1 MAYEEYNIEDVGT
14 GQDYPQSIYH
24 NNATLKVVGDPTI
37 NRVDAA
43 PKIQGM
49 ALFANDVRLPNLAY
63 LAMKTCPYSNAK
75 VTSVDTTAAKAL
87 DGVLAVYTHD
97 DIPDLIA
104 RPPYHWVL
112 QEECWEQGDEVAGV
126 VAIDEDIAEEA
137 VDLIDV
143 TYEVRPFVLHAK
155 EAAAAD
161 APKIFGETNQVG
173 SDWNMDRGDIDAGF
187 AQADV
192 TVGPWE
198 YETVTKPHTGN
209 RICADIENES
219 STSSWEND
227 EEMVVWTSD
236 QNSYG
241 TARTIASQLNLPY
254 NRVRGAPTF
263 SGVGF
268 GSKGSNNR
276 SKILAAYASR
286 ELNRPVKCRRE
297 SEAQFSTS
305 RSTQC
310 GQHHTFRAG
319 LTNDGTIVA
328 LEDINIVDSGAWGGR
343 GSTDS
348 STVTQRYVGVPN
360 LKLRGQDFATN
371 TPGVGVPRCVH
382 HPQASLALGPFLD
395 MCAEEVDMDPA
406 DFLLKNVATWKG
418 VGEDPDNPEWD
429 IGTSP
434 GKEMLE
440 DLINRSGWK
449 SKWKGW
455 GTPVATNGS
464 KKRGIGLGGGV
475 CRHGYLSNPESAMIK
490 AHSDGTFGASIGSRC
505 TGQGTR
511 TSLSIMVAEEL
522 GVPYESVTMPQVDT
536 AIQQESRNP
545 GGSTVTRGSGT
556 AIMLA
561 VRDLKIKMFRTAID
575 AGLIEAN
582 NPEDLETADSNIY
595 LKADPS
601 VNVPI
606 KDVVARQNSV
616 GGPLI
621 GTGAFATK
629 RQRWMHRQWNFGVVE
644 VEVDTDTGEVE
655 VLKNWVEHDAGRVIF
670 YKGAISQAY
679 GGSIMSLA
687 RGLYEALIKDE
698 ATGISLNPNY
708 LDYKLPT
715 YADVPDFDIH
725 YNEAIDPF
733 GPFGAKGIG
742 EPLCHGPAIAIQNAI
757 YNAIGGTRIASSTAT
772 PDKVLNSI
780 GKA

>member
-1 MAYEEYNIEDVGT
+1 MAYEEYDIEDVGT
-14 GQDYPQSIYH
+14 GQNYPQSIYH
-24 NNATLKVVGDPTI
+24 NSTSLKVVGDPTI

-49 ALFANDVRLPNLAY
+49 SLMANDVVLPKMSY
-63 LAMKTCPYSNAK
+63 LAFKTCPYSNAR
-75 VTSVDTTAAKAL
+75 VTSVDTSKAKAL
-87 DGVLAVYTHD
+87 PGVLAVYTHD
-97 DIPDLIA
+97 DIPDLVA

-112 QEECWEQGDEVAGV
+112 QEECWEQGDEVAAV
-126 VAIDEDIAEEA
+126 VAVDEDIAEEG
-137 VDLIDV
+137 VDLIDI
-143 TYEVRPFVLHAK
+143 TYEVRPFILHAK
-155 EAAAAD
+155 EAL
-161 APKIFGETNQVG
+161 APGAPVIFGENNQVG
-173 SDWNMDRGDIDAGF
+173 SDWNLTRGDFAAGL
-187 AQADV
+187 ASADV
-192 TVGPWE
+192 IVGPWE
-198 YETVTKPHTGN
+198 YETVVKPHTGN

-219 STSSWEND
+219 ITCSWEEG

-241 TARTIASQLNLPY
+241 TARTIAAQLDLPY
-254 NRVRGAPTF
+254 NRVRGAPTY

-276 SKILAAYASR
+276 GKILAAYASKA
-286 ELNRPVKCRRE
+286 LNRPVKSRRE

-310 GQHHTFRAG
+310 GQHHVFTAG
-319 LTNDGTIVA
+319 LKNDGTIVA
-328 LEDINIVDSGAWGGR
+328 LEDVNIVDSGAWGGR

-348 STVTQRYVGVPN
+348 STVTQRMLNVPN
-360 LKLRGQDFATN
+360 LRLLGKDGATN

-382 HPQASLALGPFLD
+382 HPQASLALGPFID
-395 MCAEEVDMDPA
+395 MMAEAVDMDPV
-406 DFLLKNVATWKG
+406 DFLAKNIATWSG
-418 VGEDPDNPEWD
+418 VGEDPENPEWN
-429 IGTSP
+429 IGP
-434 GKEMLE
+434 CPAPDMLTT
-440 DLINRSGWK
+440 LINTSGWK

-455 GTPVATNGS
+455 GTPVSTNGS
-464 KKRGIGLGGGV
+464 KKRGIGIGGGV

-490 AHSDGTFGASIGSRC
+490 ANSDGTFNASIGSRC

-511 TSLSIMVAEEL
+511 TSLPIMVAEEL
-522 GVPYESVTMPQVDT
+522 GVPFESVQMAQVDT
-536 AIQQESRNP
+536 AVQQESRNP

-561 VRDLKIKMFRTAID
+561 VRDLKLKMFRTAID
-575 AGLIEAN
+575 AGLIEAA
-582 NPEDLETADSNIY
+582 NPEDLETSDGNVY
-595 LKADPS
+595 LKSDPS

-606 KDVVARQNSV
+606 KDVTARQNSV

-621 GTGAFATK
+621 GSGAFATK
-629 RQRWMHRQWNFGVVE
+629 RSRWMHRQWNFNVVE

-655 VLKNWVEHDAGRVIF
+655 VLKIWVEHDAGRVIF
-670 YKGAISQAY
+670 HKGAISQAW
-679 GGSIMSLA
+679 GGTLMSNA

-715 YADVPDFDIH
+715 HADVPDFDVH
-725 YNEAIDPF
+725 YNEVVDPF

-742 EPLCHGPAIAIQNAI
+742 EPLCHGAAIGVQNAI
-757 YNAIGGTRIASSTAT
+757 YNAVGGTRITSSTAT
-772 PDKVLNSI
+772 PDKILKSI